1 MNAATGTLTLVGLV
15 LLLAGLISKFL
26 GVLILEPFISSSIN
40 YVIAAN
46 TCFLLAIVVD
56 KFQKN

>member
-1 MNAATGTLTLVGLV
+1 MNAATGTLTLLGLI
-15 LLLAGLISKFL
+15 LLLAGLVSKFL
-26 GVLILEPFISSSIN
+26 GMLILAPFISSNIN

>member
-1 MNAATGTLTLVGLV
+1 MNAATGTLTLVGLI
-15 LLLAGLISKFL
+15 LLLAGLVSKLL
-26 GVLILEPFISSSIN
+26 GIFILAPFISSSIN

-46 TCFLLAIVVD
+46 ACFLLAIVVD

>member
-1 MNAATGTLTLVGLV
+1 MNAATGTLTLVGLI
-15 LLLAGLISKFL
+15 LLLAGLVSKLL
-26 GVLILEPFISSSIN
+26 GILILAPFITASIN